1 MGHSPLGH
9 LACPGGAGFLD
20 GYKRILIAQKPL
32 FAALSKW
39 EPRRFLRSE
48 VDPAVPPIT
57 DFPLSPSQAA
67 AFDALLQA
75 LSVGRIVHLRS
86 ATGLGKTTLLKR
98 LQQKLGGVYLTNK
111 ELMETAATKH
121 PQQLEDVCYSVLLKA
136 MKANDLIFVDDFDLL
151 QQIFCCNHFYPRSH
165 FIGVPMLLL
174 CEYAEAAKKKLV
186 FAAHDLPGPAE
197 RRSYAV
203 ELSKFQV
210 ADYACVAGTLL
221 GPNAAKAIDFA
232 KVFRFAPKL
241 HAHQIRSACEWLLA
255 TQPEEI
261 NTERFID
268 YLRSKRLASNVNLE
282 EVETVD
288 LSQLKGVD
296 DVLRSLGRNIVLPL
310 ENDELASEL
319 GLRAKRG
326 VLLYG
331 PPGTGKTT
339 VGRAL
344 AHRLKGKFFL
354 IDGTFIAGTDDF
366 YDRVHH
372 VFEAAKE
379 NAPSVIFLDDAD
391 AIFEDGEERGLYRY
405 LLTMLDGLENEGA
418 GRITLILTAMDL
430 AHLPPALVRSGR
442 VELWLE
448 MKLPDAEARGQ
459 ILRQHLSGLPG
470 NLQTVRDEDV
480 VAVTEGFTGAD
491 LKRLV
496 EDAKALYAYDRA
508 ALKKPQDFTSYL
520 LTASK
525 GLRDNKRR
533 FAEASASFNAANAAR
548 DTNHSQ
554 DKAAAMFAL
563 QMEQATRENS

>member
-1 MGHSPLGH
+1 VSTVKE
-9 LACPGGAGFLD
+9 F
-20 GYKRILIAQKPL
+20 Q
-32 FAALSKW
+32 
-39 EPRRFLRSE
+39 
-48 VDPAVPPIT
+48 
-57 DFPLSPSQAA
+57 LSPSQAA
-67 AFDALLQA
+67 ALEALSQA
-75 LSVGRIVHLRS
+75 LQVGRVVHLRS
-86 ATGLGKTTLLKR
+86 ATGLGKTTLLRR
-98 LQQKLGGVYLTNK
+98 LQQTLGGAYLTHK
-111 ELMETAATKH
+111 ELMVAAGAKH
-121 PQQLEDVCYSVLLKA
+121 PYQLEDAFYSVL
-136 MKANDLIFVDDFDLL
+136 MKTMKEHDIVFVDDFDQL
-151 QQIFCCNHFYPRSH
+151 QRLFCCNHFYERAN
-165 FIGVPMLLL
+165 FINVPMLLL
-174 CEYAEAAKKKLV
+174 CEFAETAGKKLV
-186 FAAHDLPGPAE
+186 FASQELPATAE
-197 RRSYAV
+197 RRSYTV
-203 ELSKFQV
+203 EIAKFQV
-210 ADYACVAGTLL
+210 ADYAAVAETWL
-221 GPNAAKAIDFA
+221 GAEKARAVDFA
-232 KVFRFAPKL
+232 KVNRFAPKL
-241 HAHQIRSACEWLLA
+241 HAHQIRYACEWLKS

-261 NTERFID
+261 NTERFIE

-282 EVETVD
+282 EVEAVD

-366 YDRVHH
+366 YNRVHH
-372 VFEAAKE
+372 VFEAARE

-418 GRITLILTAMDL
+418 GRICLIMTAMDL
-430 AHLPPALVRSGR
+430 SHLPAALVRSGR

-448 MKLPDAEARGQ
+448 MKLPDAEARGL
-459 ILRQHLSGLPG
+459 ILRQQLATLPQQ
-470 NLQTVRDEDV
+470 LQTVREEDA

-508 ALKKPQDFTSYL
+508 SLKTPQEFTSYL
-520 LTASK
+520 LTASE

-533 FAEASASFNAANAAR
+533 FAEAGASVSVAR
-548 DTNHSQ
+548 DGSHSS
-554 DKAAAMFAL
+554 DKAAAMFAW
-563 QMEQATRENS
+563 QMEQATRGNS

>member
-1 MGHSPLGH
+1 M
-9 LACPGGAGFLD
+9 
-20 GYKRILIAQKPL
+20 
-32 FAALSKW
+32 SKG
-39 EPRRFLRSE
+39 
-48 VDPAVPPIT
+48 T
-57 DFPLSPSQAA
+57 DFPLSLAQNSALE
-67 AFDALLQA
+67 ALLQA
-75 LSVGRIVHLRS
+75 IQVGKVVHLQS
-86 ATGLGKTTLLKR
+86 ATGLGKTTILQR
-98 LQQKLGGVYLTNK
+98 LQQKLGGIYLNNR
-111 ELMETAATKH
+111 EMMETAASKH
-121 PQQLEDVCYSVLLKA
+121 PLQLEDAIYAVVLKA
-136 MKANDLIFVDDFDLL
+136 LKGNDIVFVDDFDLVNQL
-151 QQIFCCNHFYPRSH
+151 FCCHHFYPRQH
-165 FIGVPMLLL
+165 FIDVPILLL
-174 CEYAEAAKKKLV
+174 CEFAEAAGKKLV
-186 FAAHDLPGPAE
+186 FAARDLPASAA
-197 RRSYAV
+197 RRSYLV
-203 ELSKFQV
+203 ELARFQV
-210 ADYACVAGTLL
+210 VDYCTIAEAWL
-221 GPNAAKAIDFA
+221 GPDAVKMIDFA

-241 HAHQIRSACEWLLA
+241 NAHQIKSACEWLKA
-255 TQPEEI
+255 TEPEEI
-261 NTERFID
+261 NTERFIE

-282 EVETVD
+282 EVESVD

-366 YDRVHH
+366 YNRVHQ

-405 LLTMLDGLENEGA
+405 LLTILDGLENEGA
-418 GRITLILTAMDL
+418 GRICLMLTAMDL

-448 MKLPDAEARGQ
+448 MKLPDGEARGL
-459 ILRQHLSGLPG
+459 ILRQHLAALPAH
-470 NLQTVRDEDV
+470 LQAVREEDL
-480 VAVTEGFTGAD
+480 VAATDGFTGAD
-491 LKRLV
+491 VKRLV

-508 ALKKPQDFTSYL
+508 ALNTPQEFTSYL
-520 LTASK
+520 LTAAE

-533 FAEASASFNAANAAR
+533 FAEAGSALRVPRGQNNMSETKAR
-548 DTNHSQ
+548 ME
-554 DKAAAMFAL
+554 AMLAW
-563 QMEQATRENS
+563 QAEHAGREDS